1 MAEKIFP
8 DLFQFY
14 QEAEDLMQ
22 QRFFH
27 SMPIYRPF
35 ISIEEQNEWMAQS
48 EGNPLKK
55 FISKI
60 ETSSAFS
67 GQANDPFGGVIT
79 QSSGYLDT
87 VSFMKTVRNFLKDK
101 DVYRE
106 TFFDFERLIIQKG
119 KVLYEDIE
127 AMKIIFCDGIG
138 INANPFFNWTP
149 VLPLKGETLTISL
162 NVAPEV
168 IFNRGVYVVPTI
180 DKKIYTVG
188 ATYSP
193 DDTTWGVTVAARME
207 LEEKL
212 NDLIKIPFTINHQ
225 NWGMR
230 PTTPDRRPVIG
241 SHPEFENLIIFNGLG
256 TKGVSLAPYF
266 SSLLAMWL
274 EGRGEIPL
282 GVNIQRFKSLY
293 SKFSSAII

>member
-1 MAEKIFP
+1 
-8 DLFQFY
+8 
-14 QEAEDLMQ
+14 
-22 QRFFH
+22 
-27 SMPIYRPF
+27 
-35 ISIEEQNEWMAQS
+35 MAQS

-79 QSSGYLDT
+79 ESSGYLDT
-87 VSFMKTVRNFLKDK
+87 VSFMETIRNYLNDK
-101 DVYRE
+101 KVYRE
-106 TFFDFERLIIQKG
+106 TFFDFDRLIIQKE
-119 KVLYEDIE
+119 KILYDDIQ

-138 INANPFFNWTP
+138 INVNPFFNWIP
-149 VLPLKGETLTISL
+149 VLPLKGETLTITLSKK
-162 NVAPEV
+162 PEV
-168 IFNRGVYVVPTI
+168 IFNRGVYVVPTK
-180 DKKIYTVG
+180 DEKIYTVG
-188 ATYSP
+188 ATYNP
-193 DDTTWGVTVAARME
+193 DDTTRGVTATARIE

-212 NDLIKIPFTINHQ
+212 KDLIKIPFTINHQ

-230 PTTPDRRPVIG
+230 PTTPDRKPVIG

-266 SSLLAMWL
+266 SGLLTRWL
-274 EGRGEIPL
+274 EDKWEIPYE
-282 GVNIQRFKSLY
+282 VNIERFKSLY